1 MNKKEQAKKLLEYFE
16 TIKDEQGRA
25 VVDVNAKNKE
35 ELFNPLS
42 LGGSRDLADEVY
54 DYIDAQAN
62 VIPAEVP
69 LVVRF
74 HGSFDEKEQ
83 KDIKTLM
90 QRHYTLK
97 SFDIMWDKAANLKKM
112 AGLIIFGVLVL
123 AAYFYISFATKN
135 VMFAE
140 ILSII
145 GSFSLWEAAD
155 AFLLERPRLKRE
167 RKNIEQNLKQ
177 TIEFVND

>member
-25 VVDVNAKNKE
+25 VIDVNASDKE
-35 ELFNPLS
+35 ELYNPLS
-42 LGGSRDLADEVY
+42 LGGSRDLSDEVY
-54 DYIDAQAN
+54 GYIDAQAN

-74 HGSFDEKEQ
+74 HGSFDENERRDVKN
-83 KDIKTLM
+83 LM
-90 QRHYTLK
+90 HRHYTLK
-97 SFDIMWDKAANLKKM
+97 SFDIMWDAAANLKKM
-112 AGLIIFGVLVL
+112 TGLIIFGVLVL
-123 AAYFYISFATKN
+123 AAYFYISFATDN
-135 VMFAE
+135 IMFAE

-167 RKNIEQNLKQ
+167 RRNIEQNLKQ
-177 TIEFVND
+177 TIEFVEE

>member
-1 MNKKEQAKKLLEYFE
+1 MNKKEQAKKLLDYFE
-16 TIKDEQGRA
+16 NIKDDKGRA
-25 VVDVNAKNKE
+25 VIDVNACRKE

-42 LGGSRDLADEVY
+42 LGESFDLSDDVY
-54 DYIDAQAN
+54 DYIDTQAN

-74 HGSFDEKEQ
+74 HGNFDEKE
-83 KDIKTLM
+83 KADVKKIM
-90 QRHYTLK
+90 QRHYTMK
-97 SFDIMWDKAANLKKM
+97 SFDITWDYAANIKKTV
-112 AGLIIFGVLVL
+112 GLVIFGVLLL
-123 AAYFYISFATKN
+123 AAYFYISFATDN

-167 RKNIEQNLKQ
+167 RKNLEQNLNQ
-177 TIEFVND
+177 TIEFVE